1 MKEKFKNILKYIY
14 GLLFSSYIV
23 FMGAV
28 SKKGKWLDKLT
39 FKTYKYI
46 IPYSASRFIKCKN
59 ICEKTALRRISN
71 KSTIKLAFVVYTG
84 SMWFFDE
91 LYHLLDDD
99 NHFSV
104 ALIVGHKS
112 ELSDIEFEKA
122 INFFKNEKQFA
133 IDSSE
138 SIPEY
143 DVLFYLTPYK
153 FQERELELANVS
165 LSKVILH
172 VSYSYML
179 SGNSDKLF
187 LDMYHWCYRYY
198 TDTAYYLNMIK
209 NTVEYYSDNAR
220 FLGFPK
226 MDSYYFCES
235 KRLSDKTTIIF
246 APHHSVNYSK
256 LKSATFED
264 NYLFF
269 LELVEMFK
277 DSVFWIY
284 KPHPLLKAHCVQA
297 GIFENEAEYDQ
308 YVNSLKNTGNVYIAE
323 QGDYFPFFKSSD
335 AMITDSISFLA
346 EYQFS
351 GKPLL
356 LLMSGKEEY
365 NAFGQE
371 LVKCLYK
378 TSGNDYESIK
388 LFVESVIH
396 GNDEMREVRNN
407 FFREYLDNCN
417 GYHESSNRKIYNDI
431 IDILY

>member
-1 MKEKFKNILKYIY
+1 MKHIKNLVKRII
-14 GLLFSSYIV
+14 GLLCNSYIK
-23 FMGAV
+23 FMSA
-28 SKKGKWLDKLT
+28 KNKEGKWLDRLT
-39 FKTYKYI
+39 FRTYRYLISFSVSEFLKSKTT
-46 IPYSASRFIKCKN
+46 
-59 ICEKTALRRISN
+59 CEKTALRRISN
-71 KSTIKLAFVVYTG
+71 KSIIKFAFVVYTG

-91 LYHLLDDD
+91 LYHLLDED
-99 NHFSV
+99 NRFSV
-104 ALIVGHKS
+104 AVIVGHFS
-112 ELSDIEFEKA
+112 ELPDSEFEKGLS
-122 INFFKNEKQFA
+122 FFRDKKQFT
-133 IDSSE
+133 IDSSKNL
-138 SIPEY
+138 SKY
-143 DVLFYLTPYK
+143 DILLYLTPYDFK
-153 FQERELELANVS
+153 EKNLNIS
-165 LSKVILH
+165 NINLSKIVLH

-179 SGNSDKLF
+179 VDNKNKLF

-198 TDTAYYLNMIK
+198 TDTAYYLNMIES
-209 NTVEYYSDNAR
+209 TVEYYSDNAC

-226 MDSYYFCES
+226 MDSFYSCES
-235 KRLSDKTTIIF
+235 KRLSDKITIIF

-297 GIFENEAEYDQ
+297 GIFENEADYDEYVD
-308 YVNSLKNTGNVYIAE
+308 SLKKTGCVYIAE
-323 QGDYFPFFKSSD
+323 QGDYFSFFKASD
-335 AMITDSISFLA
+335 AMITDSVSFLA

-365 NAFGQE
+365 NAFGKE

-378 TSGNDYESIK
+378 TGGKDYDAIK
-388 LFVESVIH
+388 HFVENVIR
-396 GNDEMREVRNN
+396 GNDEMREDRNT
-407 FFREYLDNCN
+407 FFRNYLENCN

-431 IDILY
+431 INILI